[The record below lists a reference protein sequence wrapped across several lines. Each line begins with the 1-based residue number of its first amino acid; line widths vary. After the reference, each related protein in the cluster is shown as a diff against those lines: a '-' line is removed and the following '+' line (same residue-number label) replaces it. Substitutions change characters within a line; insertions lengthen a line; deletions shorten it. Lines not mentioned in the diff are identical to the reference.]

1 MKRTKIV
8 ATLGPAS
15 LKPGVLRKLLFE
27 GVNVFRINF
36 SHGSPEENR
45 KTILSVKKLLTE
57 TKKHASILADLQG
70 PKLRIGTMK
79 PNTKV
84 LPGDNVVFTNV
95 SCVGDKKKVFMTYSS
110 FPNDVK
116 IGETILLNDGK
127 LLMKVISSNLKDEV
141 VAKVIQGGLLE
152 SNKGVNLP
160 NTRVSLPCLT
170 LKDLADLNVAL
181 EEEVDWVG
189 LSFVR
194 HKKDMLE

>member
-15 LKPGVLRKLLFE
+15 LKPGVLKKLLFE

-79 PNTKV
+79 ANTKV
-84 LPGDNVVFTNV
+84 LPGDNVVFTNI
-95 SCVGDKKKVFMTYSS
+95 SCVGDKKKVFM
-110 FPNDVK
+110 K
-116 IGETILLNDGK
+116 KLNPLWITVFLTMVLVIK
-127 LLMKVISSNLKDEV
+127 LATTRNTV
-141 VAKVIQGGLLE
+141 V
-152 SNKGVNLP
+152 N
-160 NTRVSLPCLT
+160 
-170 LKDLADLNVAL
+170 
-181 EEEVDWVG
+181 
-189 LSFVR
+189 
-194 HKKDMLE
+194 